1 MHVSREVDTD
11 GEIDD
16 RGADTG
22 MGELPGDVSVGMG
35 VLINVFDGT
44 DCVTYP

>member
-22 MGELPGDVSVGMG
+22 MGELPGDVSVGKG
-35 VLINVFDGT
+35 VLKNAFHGAN
-44 DCVTYP
+44 CVTYP